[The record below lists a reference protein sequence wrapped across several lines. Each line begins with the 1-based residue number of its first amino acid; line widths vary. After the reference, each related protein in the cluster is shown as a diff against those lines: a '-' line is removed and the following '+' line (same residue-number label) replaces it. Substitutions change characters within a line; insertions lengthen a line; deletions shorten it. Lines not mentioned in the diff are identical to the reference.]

1 MKAELTIGDLVRNDS
16 TRLRKVITDAGLSR
30 LTIAQFVDRVAPAQ
44 FWAWRNVGAKIFDRF
59 VSLLREADDSAAAAW
74 VAKATSMRA
83 RQQPTLGTVESRIVS
98 LRVQLASLEAQAAE
112 LRGDQRS
119 LSADRETAWRAA
131 LLRMARGGTLQD
143 VGTQLGVTRERV
155 RQRLGHTL
163 SRVAP
168 EMMHAF
174 QSGSSTLPQFLREH
188 RAQLEGLIGY
198 ESGEEGTG
206 WAGAGKPSGR

>member
-112 LRGDQRS
+112 LRG
-119 LSADRETAWRAA
+119 
-131 LLRMARGGTLQD
+131 
-143 VGTQLGVTRERV
+143 
-155 RQRLGHTL
+155 
-163 SRVAP
+163 
-168 EMMHAF
+168 
-174 QSGSSTLPQFLREH
+174 
-188 RAQLEGLIGY
+188 
-198 ESGEEGTG
+198 
-206 WAGAGKPSGR
+206 